1 MKRIDCE
8 VIRDLLPLY
17 VEDMASE
24 ASRRLVEDHLEE
36 CVDCRRELEEMR
48 AGDAEKKPVYSAE
61 PLRELRR
68 KLHRH
73 TAVAVSVTV
82 FVMICI
88 GLLIWS
94 LCIDGSDAFGY
105 SLLAMYLVLPLAS
118 CVCCI
123 FAGRSGSR
131 LKWIVPLLFAV
142 GTAGGI
148 YFIFHS
154 FELFYVTAFA
164 LVPALIGIGIGI
176 AIRRS
181 ELSEGERRASTWTA
195 WAQRHRQAA
204 GLIRVAGV
212 TTIVLICL
220 LAAMHDDGMLTVVL
234 SMLLLPVVALVSSLA
249 AGRSDSRYKYL
260 VPLVFPAAVLCTP
273 LRSWFGGMYLVL
285 FITVP
290 ALLGLVIGLILYRSR
305 KKE

>member
-24 ASRRLVEDHLEE
+24 ASRRLVEEHLEE
-36 CVDCRRELEEMR
+36 CEDCRRKLEEMR
-48 AGDAEKKPVYSAE
+48 AGGTEKKPVYSSE

-68 KLHRH
+68 QLHRH
-73 TAVAVSVTV
+73 TAVAVSVTA
-82 FVMICI
+82 FVMIGI

-94 LCIDGSDAFGY
+94 FCIDGSDAFGY
-105 SLLAMYLVLPLAS
+105 SLIAMYLVLPLAS

-131 LKWIVPLLFAV
+131 LKWLVPLLFAV
-142 GTAGGI
+142 GIAGGI

-154 FELFYVTAFA
+154 FELFYVAAFA
-164 LVPALIGIGIGI
+164 LVPALIGLGIGL

-181 ELSEGERRASTWTA
+181 ELPEDERRASTWTA

-204 GLIRVAGV
+204 VFIRVAAV
-212 TTIVLICL
+212 AAIVLICL
-220 LAAMHDDGMLTVVL
+220 FAAMHDDGMLSVVL
-234 SMLLLPVVALVSSLA
+234 SMLLLPVVGLVSSLD

-260 VPLVFPAAVLCTP
+260 VPLAFPAAVLCTP

-290 ALLGLVIGLILYRSR
+290 ALLGLVIGLILHR